1 MFNVLLCMM
10 IFLGK
15 YNFLDFLLFVED
27 LFQSICFVYVLLVMV
42 FVYNEYFYMFFF
54 NVFVV
59 VFGIVDCIKDVMN
72 NLKVYI
78 LIN

>member
-1 MFNVLLCMM
+1 M
-10 IFLGK
+10 
-15 YNFLDFLLFVED
+15 
-27 LFQSICFVYVLLVMV
+27 YVLLVMV